1 MLKQE
6 EKQELIDIFVNKID
20 DDFKTAATEDGGTV
34 YHCLLQDKTFDVTLY
49 DDELKN
55 IVDLV
60 FHIMDELENICNSGM
75 HKENFKALKE
85 ACKNGPF
92 SQATL
97 WHVQTIQKMATP
109 KLQSLLDELYEV
121 CRVDGAWKEIIAN
134 PVFMDAI
141 FVIYERVVDCFDDDS
156 VYLHCIY
163 FMIRAAMYINSV
175 DSK

>member
-20 DDFKTAATEDGGTV
+20 DDFKTVATEDGGTV
-34 YHCLLQDKTFDVTLY
+34 YHCILQDKTFDVTLY

-97 WHVQTIQKMATP
+97 WHVQTI
-109 KLQSLLDELYEV
+109 
-121 CRVDGAWKEIIAN
+121 
-134 PVFMDAI
+134 
-141 FVIYERVVDCFDDDS
+141 
-156 VYLHCIY
+156 
-163 FMIRAAMYINSV
+163 
-175 DSK
+175 